1 MSPEQLVEWQ
11 RYMEK
16 SYAELSTRLGEVEK
30 GFAVFQA
37 VAKEQ
42 QNFIQDKL
50 NRVQDNINQTKKDL
64 TEEIAPVK
72 SGISKLMWG
81 AGLAVVAAIVHWLL
95 KGCLFI
101 VN

>member
-1 MSPEQLVEWQ
+1 MIPEQLLEWQ

-16 SYAELSTRLGEVEK
+16 THADLSARVGEVEK

-42 QNFIQDKL
+42 QNFLQDRL

-64 TEEIAPVK
+64 TDEIAPVK
-72 SGISKLMWG
+72 SGINKIVW
-81 AGLAVVAAIVHWLL
+81 AIALAIVAAITHWLL
-95 KGCLFI
+95 KGGLFI

>member
-1 MSPEQLVEWQ
+1 MNPDQLVEWQ

-42 QNFIQDKL
+42 QNFIQDRL

-64 TEEIAPVK
+64 TEEIAPVR
-72 SGISKLMWG
+72 SGISKFC
-81 AGLAVVAAIVHWLL
+81 IVFHLEYRHHL
-95 KGCLFI
+95 RI
-101 VN
+101 VQYDQHQFYQ